1 MCLSGMSLPGD
12 CWIMCLSG
20 MSLPGDC
27 WIMCLSGMSL
37 PGDCCHSE
45 LAKQTISHR
54 NITCFCHDIAE

>member
-1 MCLSGMSLPGD
+1 
-12 CWIMCLSG
+12 MCLSG

-54 NITCFCHDIAE
+54 NEACFCHDIAE